1 MATLRAKGARDDR
14 RVYVRWQ
21 VGSGETRRQCERLLP
36 GIRKVSEPDARDELA
51 RVERDV
57 AEGRDPFPAAAA
69 PTLLG
74 PLLEQWRDSLTNRSS
89 DDDRSRLRKHVLP
102 YWKDIEIGTVTIR
115 SVMDWIDHL
124 KGIGTT
130 QTQRHVLNI
139 MSRFFDWAI
148 MRDLAQT
155 NPVKLVPSAAKPIAR
170 PLERSWIQENE
181 DATVTAVMEA
191 LPADLAL
198 MFYIANRSG
207 LRTGEAA
214 GLTMGD
220 MDWIGQ
226 GKIRVAHSW
235 GGPLKEDRRGTGKL
249 KWAPAPDDLQA
260 RMRLHLGRRRLAGA
274 GPEDLVFVA
283 PVRTKGRMRKTT
295 WLGYR
300 YEFIRDRWQ
309 EASKAAGID
318 LTWYESSRHSM
329 VSRHLN
335 AGESLDEVSAAVG
348 HANIEVT
355 RSAYAHMLPR
365 DFSAG
370 LRRGIKSVG

>member
-1 MATLRAKGARDDR
+1 MATLRTKGSRDDR
-14 RVYVRWQ
+14 RVYVRYQ
-21 VGSGETRRQCERLLP
+21 VGAGPTRRQHERILP
-36 GIRKVSEPDARDELA
+36 GIRKASEPEAKEEQA
-51 RVERDV
+51 RVEREV
-57 AEGRDPFPAAAA
+57 AAGRDPFPAAAA

-74 PLLEQWRDSLTNRSS
+74 PLLAQWTASLTNRSA
-89 DDDRSRLRKHVLP
+89 DDDRSRLTKHVLP
-102 YWKDIEIGTVTIR
+102 YWQDIEIGAVTIR
-115 SVMDWIDHL
+115 SVMDWIDQL
-124 KGIGTT
+124 KGIGTS
-130 QTQRHVLNI
+130 QTQRHVLNL
-139 MSRFFDWAI
+139 MSRFWDWAI
-148 MRDLAQT
+148 MRDLATT

-170 PLERSWIQENE
+170 PVARGWIQEHE
-181 DATVTAVMEA
+181 DATVTTLMEA

-220 MDWIGQ
+220 MDWIGV

-249 KWAPAPDDLQA
+249 KWAPAPDDLA
-260 RMRLHLGRRRLAGA
+260 DRMCLHLGRRRLAGA
-274 GPEDLVFVA
+274 GPTDLVFVA
-283 PVRTKGRMRKTT
+283 PVRTGGRLRKVT
-295 WLGYR
+295 WLGYK

-318 LTWYESSRHSM
+318 LTWYESTRHTM

-348 HANIEVT
+348 HANVEVT
-355 RSAYAHMLPR
+355 RSAYGHMLPR
-365 DFSAG
+365 DYSAG
-370 LRRGIKSVG
+370 LRRGLKSVG